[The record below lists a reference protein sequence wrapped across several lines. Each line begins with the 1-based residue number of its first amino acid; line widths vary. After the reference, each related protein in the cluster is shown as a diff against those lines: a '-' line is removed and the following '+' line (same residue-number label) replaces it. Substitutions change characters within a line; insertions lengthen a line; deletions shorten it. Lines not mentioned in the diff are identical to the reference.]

1 MVGEVDVEKMFKILE
16 KYLRERSMIQK
27 FLDEKFN
34 PFQILVAT
42 ILSART
48 KDEQSEK
55 ISRKLF
61 QKIKKPEDL
70 LKFTEDEIIME
81 IYPIGFY
88 RTKAKNLLKLA
99 KILTEK
105 YNGNVPE
112 KMEELLE
119 LPGVGRKTANIVLA
133 YAFGKP
139 AIAVDTHVH
148 RIFNRLGFVKTK
160 NPEET
165 EIELRKKLPLR
176 LWRKVNNLF
185 VNFGKRICK
194 PTRPLCDE
202 CPISNFCQY
211 QKLQKKKKVES
222 FTS

>member
-1 MVGEVDVEKMFKILE
+1 MVDEVDVEKMFKILE

-119 LPGVGRKTANIVLA
+119 LPGVGRKTANCVLV
-133 YAFGKP
+133 YGFNIP
-139 AIAVDTHVH
+139 AIPVDVHVH
-148 RIFNRLGFVKTK
+148 VISNRLGLVKTK
-160 NPEET
+160 TPEET
-165 EIELRKKLPLR
+165 EIELMKIIPKKHWTKLN
-176 LWRKVNNLF
+176 WLF
-185 VNFGKRICK
+185 VEHGKKVCK
-194 PTRPLCDE
+194 AKPKCEACKIRRYCMYFK
-202 CPISNFCQY
+202 NH
-211 QKLQKKKKVES
+211 QKK
-222 FTS
+222 F